1 MIFIKQSDI
10 KSIKHGNL
18 GVNQI
23 FNKQLLLW
31 SSIQSCFGAGT
42 WLDNYPWSDNDIWAD
57 Q

>member
-10 KSIKHGNL
+10 KLVKHGNL
-18 GVNQI
+18 DVNQI

-31 SSIQSCFGAGT
+31 SSIQSCFGSGT